1 MVIAQG
7 LHPLHLMQYAA
18 RAVLHLVYFKEHKTP
33 MRLDVEINSRTFPPF
48 KRIGFYHELSGKCNM
63 H

>member
-7 LHPLHLMQYAA
+7 LHPLHLMQYSA
-18 RAVLHLVYFKEHKTP
+18 RAVLHLVYFKQHKNP
-33 MRLDVEINSRTFPPF
+33 MHLDVEIYSRTFPPC
-48 KRIGFYHELSGKCNM
+48 KRIGFYDKLAGECNI